1 MQTDNRFYFAPSLRG
16 GAEDGMMTDALG
28 GFSSILVIPPFIL
41 TLYLNCPAFEY
52 ESNDLMVRIY
62 FGALDLCPITEP
74 HQGRLLLGRDRHGSL
89 RPHGRNGPGTRT
101 HSWTAHRPHRPPAHR
116 AVWKNPLEDPT
127 SSFLLLLVRHL
138 LVVAMHLLLIAS
150 CYY

>member
-1 MQTDNRFYFAPSLRG
+1 
-16 GAEDGMMTDALG
+16 MMTDALG

-74 HQGRLLLGRDRHGSL
+74 HQGRLLLDVIATAPFDLMGEMARAPERTRGQRTDRTGPLRTVLFGRI
-89 RPHGRNGPGTRT
+89 P
-101 HSWTAHRPHRPPAHR
+101 
-116 AVWKNPLEDPT
+116 
-127 SSFLLLLVRHL
+127 
-138 LVVAMHLLLIAS
+138 
-150 CYY
+150 